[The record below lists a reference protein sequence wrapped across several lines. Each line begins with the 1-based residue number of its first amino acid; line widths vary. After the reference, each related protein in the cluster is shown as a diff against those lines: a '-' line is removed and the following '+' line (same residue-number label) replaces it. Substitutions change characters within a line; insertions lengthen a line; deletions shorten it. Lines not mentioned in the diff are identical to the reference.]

1 MYQTQ
6 IIPQNRSSLF
16 SPVLPQGLTQTYT
29 TQSFIPQ
36 VPQVITVPQVT
47 TNQVLVSQVPQV
59 QSVIP
64 TVQTIIPTQTVITN
78 PIQPQFPQGANVVPF
93 ILPIGSRMPM
103 AMEHQGQIP
112 STMNFSNI
120 GGCRYGRIS
129 MIK

>member
-6 IIPQNRSSLF
+6 IISQKRRSLF
-16 SPVLPQGLTQTYT
+16 SPSIPQGLTQTYT
-29 TQSFIPQ
+29 IQNYIPQ
-36 VPQVITVPQVT
+36 VPQVITVPQVN

-59 QSVIP
+59 QNVIP
-64 TVQTIIPTQTVITN
+64 TVQTIIPTQNVITY
-78 PIQPQFPQGANVVPF
+78 PVQTQIPQGANVIPY

-103 AMEHQGQIP
+103 AMNHQGQIP
-112 STMNFSNI
+112 NTINFSNI